1 MLLAEAQGQPLA
13 ALRLLGG
20 NAGIYVA
27 LLLLCLVMS
36 VGAPNFLTL
45 ENLLDVSRQISI
57 TAILAAGL
65 TFVILSGGI
74 DLSVGSA
81 LGMTTYAS
89 IALAAQHGSLASCLL
104 GALVVGLGIG
114 LLNGA
119 LVAYARLTPFIVT
132 LAALTYLRGLVYVGT
147 DGRSLFAAEI
157 PFGSL
162 GQGDFLGVPN
172 PVFVLVAIYALG
184 WFLLERTVYGRH
196 VFAVGGNV
204 EAARLA
210 GLPVPVIILS
220 VYAISGL
227 CAAFAGILAGARL
240 QTAVPTLGVGYEL
253 NAIAAVVLGGTS
265 LAGGRGSLTG
275 TLAGVAIIGLL
286 ANGLTLMNVP
296 SFYQLVIQGVVI
308 VLAIGIDK
316 LRRTPTRA
324 GQG

>member
-1 MLLAEAQGQPLA
+1 MAG
-13 ALRLLGG
+13 LRLLNR

-27 LLLLCLVMS
+27 LSLLFLVMS

-45 ENLLDVSRQISI
+45 DNLLDVSRQISI

-81 LGMTTYAS
+81 LGLTTYAA
-89 IALAAQHGSLASCLL
+89 IALAANHGSLVACLA
-104 GALVVGLGIG
+104 GALAVGLVIG
-114 LLNGA
+114 FVNGA

-147 DGRSLFAAEI
+147 DGRSLFAADI
-157 PFGSL
+157 PFSAL
-162 GQGDFLGVPN
+162 GQGDLFGIPE
-172 PVFVLVAIYALG
+172 PVFVLIAVYALG
-184 WFLLERTVYGRH
+184 WFLLQRTVYGRH

-210 GLPVPVIILS
+210 GLPVSGIIAS

-227 CAAFAGILAGARL
+227 CAAVAGILAGARL

-308 VLAIGIDK
+308 VLAIGIDRF
-316 LRRTPTRA
+316 RRPQGHA
-324 GQG
+324 GQS